1 MRKTCCCLGSLFVL
15 LITSGIAIGQIEHQS
30 ATLVINGNAGK
41 ASVIQE
47 NGRTY
52 VDAEALAHI
61 ANGSLSFSAN
71 RIVLTIPP
79 AAEGSSAAA
88 EAPKALDDSALSR
101 GFMKAGIEAIALLR
115 EWGASV
121 GYAVQN
127 GYPIQ
132 EAWVNSYQEKAAN
145 GVGLASAAASTT
157 ADKNAL
163 QLLKNEFEGVRQWSH
178 QLVEASQNM
187 STAKYS
193 MNPGSLRE
201 EPLSQKLIACY
212 HFLGSMLGSGSF
224 QDDSSCH

>member
-1 MRKTCCCLGSLFVL
+1 MRKTCCCLWSLFIL
-15 LITSGIAIGQIEHQS
+15 LITSGIAVGQIEHQS

-41 ASVIQE
+41 APIIQD

-52 VDAEALAHI
+52 IDVGALAQI
-61 ANGSLSFSAN
+61 AQGSLSFSGKQ
-71 RIVLTIPP
+71 IVLTIPP
-79 AAEGSSAAA
+79 AADGASAAA
-88 EAPKALDDSALSR
+88 EAPKAADDSALSR
-101 GFMKAGIEAIALLR
+101 EFMKAGIEEIALLR

-132 EAWVNSYQEKAAN
+132 DAWVNRYQEKAAN
-145 GVGLASAAASTT
+145 GVTLASAAASTT

-163 QLLKNEFEGVRQWSH
+163 QLLNNEFHGVRQWSN
-178 QLVEASQNM
+178 QLVEASKNM
-187 STAKYS
+187 NTAKYS
-193 MNPGSLRE
+193 MDPGSLRQ

>member
-1 MRKTCCCLGSLFVL
+1 MRKTCCCLWSLFVL
-15 LITSGIAIGQIEHQS
+15 LITSGIAFGQIEHQS
-30 ATLVINGNAGK
+30 AALVINGNAGK
-41 ASVIQE
+41 APVIQE

-79 AAEGSSAAA
+79 PADGASAAA
-88 EAPKALDDSALSR
+88 EAPKAADDSALSR
-101 GFMKAGIEAIALLR
+101 EFMKAAIEEIALLR

-132 EAWVNSYQEKAAN
+132 EAWVNGYQEKAAS
-145 GVGLASAAASTT
+145 GARLASAAASTT
-157 ADKNAL
+157 ADKNAV
-163 QLLKNEFEGVRQWSH
+163 QLLNNEFEGVRQWSN
-178 QLVEASQNM
+178 QLVEASKNM
-187 STAKYS
+187 NTAKYS
-193 MNPGSLRE
+193 MDPGALRA

-212 HFLGSMLGSGSF
+212 RFLGSMLGSGSF